1 MRKISVFIIIAV
13 FFFTEASVVAEHKE
27 GKWKK
32 LKYSDGIL
40 VEKRHV
46 EGSPLMAFRGRGT
59 INGSILE
66 ILSIISDAK
75 NHSQW
80 VANCIEAKIL
90 EQLAPRKYVYYSSTK
105 TPWPLNDRDF
115 VSLAKIHVN
124 KKNHSI
130 AIVTHETKHEKAPKN
145 TGRVRMSFI
154 RVTWY
159 MKALKKYK
167 GKKTYIVFKVHA
179 NPGGS
184 IPNWI
189 VNMVSKKIPYKSI
202 KNLEKRVA
210 SGKIDKSFLEKYK
223 QYKDW
228 Y

>member
-1 MRKISVFIIIAV
+1 MKRISTFIIIAI
-13 FFFTEASVVAEHKE
+13 FFFAGASVVAEHKE
-27 GKWKK
+27 GKWEK

-90 EQLAPRKYVYYSSTK
+90 EQLGPKKYVYYSSTK

-115 VSLAKIHVN
+115 VSLAKVHVN

-159 MKALKKYK
+159 MKAIKKYK